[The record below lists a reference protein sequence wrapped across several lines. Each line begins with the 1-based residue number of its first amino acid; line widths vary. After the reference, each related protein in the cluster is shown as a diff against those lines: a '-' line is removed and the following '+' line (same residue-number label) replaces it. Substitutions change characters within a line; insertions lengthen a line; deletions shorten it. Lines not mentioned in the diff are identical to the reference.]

1 MRRYITRIHHRY
13 KLAKRAVSADVVA
26 EFLSGA
32 AVSGKYAIRRM
43 QKAVRCFQR
52 VARNWIASRHA
63 RVAVLERAFLREE
76 RRYRDELGLMRKH
89 RQSVAMRHMA
99 KDPAFSERAVA
110 LEAANTKLA
119 KLLSLNGNGV
129 TAKRLRRRANRDT
142 AKKCGAEHDEDGRAS
157 RESGSSGR
165 ASPEGTHRCLALL
178 HVNKHLGGE
187 AVPEKDAYDY
197 APWRRADRRAYVE
210 RLLVAQ
216 RTAHQDAAYA
226 SYYAFLNNMHTVDKE
241 DVRSL
246 LNDTVDVDYIDNC
259 LLMVKP
265 EYRAERFP
273 PFLMLTRPGG
283 ALRAMRDDAIRV
295 EQ

>member
-1 MRRYITRIHHRY
+1 M
-13 KLAKRAVSADVVA
+13 
-26 EFLSGA
+26 
-32 AVSGKYAIRRM
+32 
-43 QKAVRCFQR
+43 
-52 VARNWIASRHA
+52 
-63 RVAVLERAFLREE
+63 
-76 RRYRDELGLMRKH
+76 
-89 RQSVAMRHMA
+89 
-99 KDPAFSERAVA
+99 
-110 LEAANTKLA
+110 
-119 KLLSLNGNGV
+119 
-129 TAKRLRRRANRDT
+129 
-142 AKKCGAEHDEDGRAS
+142 
-157 RESGSSGR
+157 
-165 ASPEGTHRCLALL
+165 
-178 HVNKHLGGE
+178 NKHLGGE

>member
-259 LLMVKP
+259 
-265 EYRAERFP
+265 RFP